1 MKKHLLPGQKT
12 GVIALASM
20 LAFSSAAAIPD
31 SVTAGKGL
39 TLEQSLRIAI
49 ANSSSLVT
57 ASVQVDL
64 ARADELSAADPFD
77 TNFTTSMAFERVRG
91 YEYPEELQQV
101 SAATGGEVTAS
112 TFMTDHQNNE
122 QLKSG
127 INKVFRNGIYTE
139 LSIELDSSDSDK
151 TAADIADVIPALE
164 ATGLR
169 SGARVGDYSPVHPS
183 TIQLTVNV
191 PLMKFSG
198 ENNIAAANEKNFRY
212 QREAAEM
219 DLNQQVAAIIQEV
232 FTSYWAYEAAL
243 TKLKFTRE
251 SKALVDLWLANVSAS
266 EQASAAGAGKHI
278 SYLNGYKTELSVDIS
293 KAKEAANVARSKL
306 AQVLGVSSSDA
317 RKITKLADDF
327 PLDWNTT
334 LAYFDN
340 AKIAKR
346 WHALAEA
353 NRFDL
358 KAAKLQLDAAK
369 AIYAGSKNDE
379 QSKLDLSFVLKQEG
393 LGLGGDEYVD
403 FSSFNDGRS
412 DLGYTVQLSFEKK
425 LGNYKARA
433 QVDKTRHLRRQ
444 KDAEYNNA
452 RRSIEIAVDSA
463 ITSLYNSLV
472 ALKAAKQQSQHYQTA
487 LNGIVSNNIF
497 SLADVYDL
505 VSVEQ
510 ARLQS
515 FTDHV
520 TAIQNVADAIGNA
533 RFQTGTMIKKIG
545 DIHQV
550 EVNDLTRL
558 P

>member
-1 MKKHLLPGQKT
+1 MKKCLALYLKSGVLTLVMMPLL
-12 GVIALASM
+12 
-20 LAFSSAAAIPD
+20 SSVAAIPEA
-31 SVTAGKGL
+31 VTAGKGL
-39 TLEQSLRIAI
+39 TLDQSLRIAI

-64 ARADELSAADPFD
+64 AKADELSAADPFD
-77 TNFTTSMAFERVRG
+77 VNFTTSMAVERVRG
-91 YEYPEELQQV
+91 YEYPDELQQV
-101 SAATGGEVTAS
+101 SAATDGAVTAS

-127 INKVFRNGIYTE
+127 LNKVFRNGVYTE
-139 LSIELDSSDSDK
+139 LSIELNSSDSDK
-151 TAADIADVIPALE
+151 TEADIADVIPALND
-164 ATGLR
+164 TGLR
-169 SGARVGDYSPVHPS
+169 SGARVKDYSPVHPS
-183 TIQLTVNV
+183 SIQLTFNV

-198 ENNIAAANEKNFRY
+198 DNNIAAANEKMFRY

-219 DLNQQVAAIIQEV
+219 DLNQKVAGIIQGV
-232 FTSYWAYEAAL
+232 FTGYWEYEAAL
-243 TKLKFTRE
+243 TKLKFTQE
-251 SKALVDLWLANVSAS
+251 SKMLVDRWLTNVSAGK
-266 EQASAAGAGKHI
+266 QAEGTDAAKHI
-278 SYLNGYKTELSVDIS
+278 SYLNGYKTELSVDVS
-293 KAKEAANVARSKL
+293 KAKEAANVARSQL

-317 RKITKLADDF
+317 KKITKLADDF
-327 PLDWNTT
+327 PLNWSST
-334 LAYFDN
+334 LAYYDN
-340 AKIAKR
+340 DRIAKK

-369 AIYAGSKNDE
+369 AIHAGSQNDAK
-379 QSKLDLSFVLKQEG
+379 SKLDLSFVLKQQG
-393 LGLGGDEYVD
+393 LGLGGSEYVD
-403 FSSFNDGRS
+403 FSSLNDGRS

-425 LGNYKARA
+425 IGNYKAEA
-433 QVDKTRHLRRQ
+433 QANKTRHLTRQ

-463 ITSLYNSLV
+463 IRSLYNSLI
-472 ALKAAKQQSQHYQTA
+472 ALKAAKQQSKHYQIA
-487 LNGIVSNNIF
+487 VNGIVKNDSF
-497 SLADVYDL
+497 DLTDVYDL
-505 VSVEQ
+505 VTVEQ

-520 TAIQNVADAIGNA
+520 SAVLNVANAIGNA